1 MNIVIDAVN
10 IPTGA
15 TGGGETYF
23 LEFLS
28 ALRQVDT
35 LNYYTVLLHE
45 DNRPTLE
52 AWGAPNFDYQYVHNL
67 RATRFKRIAR
77 QYLTRL
83 PIFDTWLTPPA
94 DVMHWTNG
102 VIFPQTLSTKIPA
115 VVTLLDI
122 QHIYFPEFFSPKTIA
137 RRNKL
142 FAQSIHQAK
151 AVITIS
157 EFTRQSIIE
166 HYDADPAKISV
177 IYLGVNLTRFNAPL
191 SSNDTVSLRKKYNL
205 PEKFLIYP
213 AGTWGH
219 KNHLRLLD
227 AVHQVKAMQIPDIQI
242 VLTGIQ
248 QVRHDMI
255 LAKINELGLADNVH
269 HLGHVEWQELP
280 QLIRLARGMIF
291 PSLFEGFGLPIIEAM
306 AAGCPVASSTAT
318 ALDEVA
324 GTAVYKFD
332 PTQNTEIAEA
342 IYKLWTDDALCHKLI
357 EAGYAH
363 CQQFS
368 WAENARQTLH
378 VYETVAK

>member
-28 ALRQVDT
+28 ALRQVDS
-35 LNYYTVLLHE
+35 LNHYTVLIHE
-45 DNRPTLE
+45 NNRPTLE
-52 AWGAPNFDYQYVHNL
+52 QWGTPNFDYQYVQNL
-67 RATRFKRIAR
+67 RTTRLKRIAR

-83 PIFDTWLTPPA
+83 PVFDTWLTPPA

-102 VIFPQTLSTKIPA
+102 VIFPQTLSAKIPA

-122 QHIYFPEFFSPKTIA
+122 QHIYFPEFFSEKTIA

-142 FAQSIHQAK
+142 FAQSLQQAQ

-166 HYDADPAKISV
+166 HYSADPAKISV
-177 IYLGVNLTRFNAPL
+177 SYLGVNFTRFNKPL
-191 SSNDTVSLRKKYNL
+191 TLPETSQLRQKYHL

-219 KNHLRLLD
+219 KNHLRLLE
-227 AVHQVKAMQIPDIQI
+227 AVHQIKNTQIPDIQLI
-242 VLTGIQ
+242 LTGIQ
-248 QVRHDMI
+248 QARHNLV
-255 LAKINELGLADNVH
+255 LAKIVELDLAANVH
-269 HLGHVEWQELP
+269 HLGHVGWAELP
-280 QLIRLARGMIF
+280 QLIKLARGMIF
-291 PSLFEGFGLPIIEAM
+291 PSLFEGFGLPIVEAM

-318 ALDEVA
+318 ALGEIG
-324 GTAVYKFD
+324 GTAIHAFD
-332 PTQNTEIAEA
+332 PNQITEITEA
-342 IYKLWTDDALCHKLI
+342 IYKLWTDDALCHDLV
-357 EAGYAH
+357 EAGYVH

-368 WAENARQTLH
+368 WEENARQTLQ
-378 VYETVAK
+378 VYEQMAK